1 MVTIQ
6 ERVNEVEDKQWKLS
20 NLINRLFLKIQIEQ
34 NLRDL

>member
-20 NLINRLFLKIQIEQ
+20 NLINRLFLKIQTEQ